1 MASRRSVQ
9 VFFAGDFILLFKNSY
24 PGVHK
29 LKRGVPE
36 SIRFAERSPPRS
48 ALAGGVEGTGQEGK
62 QSRSEKIHSN
72 LGEGRNI
79 VVAGTVLNG

>member
-1 MASRRSVQ
+1 MSRPRVEPQSMASRCSVQ

-36 SIRFAERSPPRS
+36 SIRFAERISS
-48 ALAGGVEGTGQEGK
+48 QICVGGWRGGYRTGRKTEQERK
-62 QSRSEKIHSN
+62 DP
-72 LGEGRNI
+72 
-79 VVAGTVLNG
+79 

>member
-36 SIRFAERSPPRS
+36 SIRFAERISS
-48 ALAGGVEGTGQEGK
+48 QICVGGWRGGYRTEGK

-79 VVAGTVLNG
+79 VVAGMVLNG

>member
-1 MASRRSVQ
+1 MASRCSVQ

-48 ALAGGVEGTGQEGK
+48 ALAGGVEGTGQKENRAGAK
-62 QSRSEKIHSN
+62 RSIAISVKAET
-72 LGEGRNI
+72 LLLRERC
-79 VVAGTVLNG
+79 